1 MKSIDDELNR
11 LNFEEWLLII
21 LIAVTICNIIG
32 NNLQKL
38 YVKTDNKKYLKNAS
52 LIFIIT
58 LFVTIIVYLY
68 FVNRN
73 YKVYKNS
80 NKRNKTLYKIKLIGS
95 ILIDVGVILLLYF
108 QINDPEFIGAPI
120 T

>member
-1 MKSIDDELNR
+1 MKNIDDEFNR

-21 LIAVTICNIIG
+21 LIAVTIFNIIS

-38 YVKTDNKKYLKNAS
+38 YLKTNDRKYLKNAS
-52 LIFIIT
+52 LMFIIT
-58 LFVTIIVYLY
+58 LSITIIIYLY

-80 NKRNKTLYKIKLIGS
+80 NKKNKNIYKIKLIGS
-95 ILIDVGVILLLYF
+95 ILIVVGVILLLYF
-108 QINDPEFIGAPI
+108 QINDPEFIGIPI
-120 T
+120 P